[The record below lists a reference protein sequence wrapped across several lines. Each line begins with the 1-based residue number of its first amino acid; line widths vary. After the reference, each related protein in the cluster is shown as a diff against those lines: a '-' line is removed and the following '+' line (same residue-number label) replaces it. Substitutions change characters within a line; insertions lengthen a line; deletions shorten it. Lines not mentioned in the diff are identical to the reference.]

1 MSQHVHF
8 ISDLHLTQDRPQT
21 TQRFVAYLESLDAN
35 VSDLYILGD
44 LFDSWVGDDDPTP
57 PNQLI
62 KDKLKNVTE
71 NGVNVHFLAGNR
83 DFLIGQKFF
92 NETRVKCLED
102 EHIID
107 LFGIKTLLM
116 HGDLLCTDDTEY
128 QQFRQLTHNPAWQ
141 QAALA
146 KPLEERL
153 ALAQHYRQQSQL
165 NKQEK
170 SNDIM
175 DVNEAA
181 VIKTFQQYK
190 TTRLIHGHTHRPNKH
205 IHHVDGYDV
214 ERFVLAEWDN
224 TGSILDWTEQGY
236 TIIELS

>member
-8 ISDLHLTQDRPQT
+8 ISDLHLTQQRPQT
-21 TQRFVAYLESLDAN
+21 TQTFVSYLKSLEVN

-62 KDKLKNVTE
+62 KVNLKALTDR
-71 NGVNVHFLAGNR
+71 GVHVHFLAGNR
-83 DFLIGQKFF
+83 DFLVGKQFF
-92 NETRVKCLED
+92 SDTQVNCLDD

-107 LFGIKTLLM
+107 LFGVKTLLM

-170 SNDIM
+170 SNEIM
-175 DVNEAA
+175 DVNEVA
-181 VIKTFQQYK
+181 VLSTLKK
-190 TTRLIHGHTHRPNKH
+190 HHSLRLIHGHTHRPNL
-205 IHHVDGYDV
+205 HHMTVDDANA
-214 ERFVLAEWDN
+214 ERFVLAEWDEH
-224 TGSILDWTEQGY
+224 GSVLDFCAEGY
-236 TIIELS
+236 RTIELT

>member
-1 MSQHVHF
+1 MSKHVHF

-21 TQRFVAYLESLDAN
+21 TQRFVDYLESLDAN

-62 KDKLKNVTE
+62 KDKLKSLTDNE
-71 NGVNVHFLAGNR
+71 VNVHFLAGNR
-83 DFLIGQKFF
+83 DFLIGQQFF
-92 NETRVKCLED
+92 DDTQVQCLED

-107 LFGIKTLLM
+107 LFGVKTLLM

-153 ALAQHYRQQSQL
+153 ALAQHYRQQSHL
-165 NKQEK
+165 NKQGK
-170 SNDIM
+170 SNEIM
-175 DVNEAA
+175 DVNE
-181 VIKTFQQYK
+181 
-190 TTRLIHGHTHRPNKH
+190 TTVLNTLQKHNTLRLIHGHTHRPNKH
-205 IHHVDGYDV
+205 THKVSEQDA
-214 ERFVLAEWDN
+214 ERFVLAEWDS

-236 TIIELS
+236 KTIELS